1 MLMVIFGAGAS
12 YDSMP
17 AHPASNGQYS
27 QDRPP
32 LASQLFED
40 REVFAVALS
49 EFPECHPIIP
59 WLREPK
65 GTSLEGVLQR
75 LQDEAKDYPTR
86 LSQLAAVRYYLQ
98 QMLCRCEQQW
108 RHAAQGITNYK
119 SLLDTVEQWR
129 QFRDESVCLVTFNY
143 DTLLEDALPA
153 VGLGLDSISSY
164 ISAHPRYVV
173 IKLHGSVNWS
183 REVDAPTDFLRQ
195 YGGHGV
201 RNELIKRAAQLE
213 VSSRYVQENP
223 YSTGLCDGKV
233 VFPAIAIPVEK
244 KSQFEC
250 PSDHLEAL
258 RSRLPR
264 VRKVLIIGW
273 RAMEDHFLKLLS
285 EHLQFPLEVMVVDH
299 SPDSA
304 TEVGRRLQMVIGTR
318 MSRPV
323 ESVSGG
329 FTEFV
334 VSRRVVSFL
343 ESESRQHTPLPHLG

>member
-1 MLMVIFGAGAS
+1 M
-12 YDSMP
+12 
-17 AHPASNGQYS
+17 
-27 QDRPP
+27 
-32 LASQLFED
+32 
-40 REVFAVALS
+40 
-49 EFPECHPIIP
+49 
-59 WLREPK
+59 
-65 GTSLEGVLQR
+65 LQR